1 MHKILL
7 LLSVIAGSFAI
18 GAEEPSDM
26 GSTVTGTMPSEPEE
40 VVATQKW
47 NAGITSGISASS
59 KDEIDNSPSFG
70 IDIGYQPNENFNAGM
85 EAITARQDD
94 ANKYQRTTALLKG
107 TYVLGGDIP
116 VVKST
121 YIGGGA
127 GPVFISN
134 KVRWAGAP
142 IVGFDVPLSSKSVD
156 YLSLGLNAKYVFTTN
171 NDDVPR
177 ELLSALAIKYWF

>member
-7 LLSVIAGSFAI
+7 LLSVLAGSYAI
-18 GAEEPSDM
+18 GAEERSDM
-26 GSTVTGTMPSEPEE
+26 DNTVTEAMPSEPEE
-40 VVATQKW
+40 VVSTQKW
-47 NAGITSGISASS
+47 SAGITSGISASS
-59 KDEIDNSPSFG
+59 RDEINDSPSFG
-70 IDIGYQPNENFNAGM
+70 IDVGYMPVENFNAGM
-85 EAITARQDD
+85 EATTARQDD

-107 TYVLGGDIP
+107 TYVLGGSVP
-116 VVKST
+116 VLKST

-127 GPVFISN
+127 GPVFISD

-142 IVGFDVPLSSKSVD
+142 IVGFDIPLSSKSID